1 MSSPCRIHQPQTHY
15 CKPRTHARPRFSL
28 TVLDARCGR
37 RIKFAEIKDIEKKW
51 GGAAALPEIHGGEKK
66 LPTAQWVDERLAAF
80 PLMGLPSYEE
90 AVTDITDAVKDIR
103 L

>member
-1 MSSPCRIHQPQTHY
+1 M
-15 CKPRTHARPRFSL
+15 
-28 TVLDARCGR
+28 LDARCGR